1 MMPFVKFVKKRNL
14 QMALGTNVFT
24 VSYDHVLDVAVVLQV
39 EIKFVQIN
47 FSQFNSI
54 IFLTSKLYIH
64 IFAYLL
70 ILANR

>member
-1 MMPFVKFVKKRNL
+1 
-14 QMALGTNVFT
+14 MALGTNVFT